1 MAPKRRGDDVGVC
14 RGARS
19 SGPGRLIC
27 HDVGMGN
34 EGLRIAAVET
44 LHCEAGWRN
53 YHFCKITT
61 EDGIVGWSEFD
72 EGFGSPGVS
81 TVIEAVTAKLIGRS
95 LFDHEAIHTDL
106 SYATRPAAGSVVGQG
121 IGAIENALLDAK
133 AKALGVPVSALL
145 GGKVRDRVPVYWSHC
160 GTWRIAYGQYVGN
173 RITDLAGVRALGEEV
188 RDKGFSALKTNLFVD
203 LDGTLLPW
211 APGFGIPRRPELN
224 ADRAMLKG
232 VHSVLSAFREGAGD
246 DVGILLD
253 LNFNVK
259 TAGVLELL
267 RHLSDIDLFWLEYD
281 NDSPDALRLIR
292 DRAHTQV
299 ASLETK
305 IGPASFVPYFERQ
318 AVDVAIIDTVWNGTW
333 QSMKIAGMAH
343 AHEIQVAP
351 HNFYG
356 HLSTMM
362 VAQFSAA
369 VPHLR
374 IMETDIDRIPLD
386 DELFT
391 VTPTIE
397 NGELIVS
404 DAPGWGTEPLEDVIA
419 AHPPKRGPGFLVG
432 GRSD

>member
-1 MAPKRRGDDVGVC
+1 MTNDTLP
-14 RGARS
+14 
-19 SGPGRLIC
+19 
-27 HDVGMGN
+27 
-34 EGLRIAAVET
+34 IAAVET

-53 YHFCKITT
+53 YHFCKVTT

-81 TVIEAVTAKLIGRS
+81 TVVDAVTARLVGRNV
-95 LFDHEAIHTDL
+95 FDHEAIYTDL
-106 SYATRPAAGSVVGQG
+106 LYAMRPAAGSVVGQG

-133 AKALGVPVSALL
+133 AKALGVPVSTLL
-145 GGKVRDRVPVYWSHC
+145 GGRVRDRVPVYWSHC
-160 GTWRIAYGQYVGN
+160 GTWRIAYGQFVGN
-173 RITDLAGVRALGEEV
+173 RITDLAGVKALGEEV
-188 RDKGFSALKTNLFVD
+188 RDKGYRALKTNLFLD
-203 LDGTLLPW
+203 LDGRLLPW
-211 APGFGIPRRPELN
+211 APGFAIPSSPALN
-224 ADRAMLKG
+224 PDREVLDG
-232 VHSVLSAFREGAGD
+232 VHKVLTAFREGAGEEM
-246 DVGILLD
+246 GILLD
-253 LNFNVK
+253 LNFNMK

-267 RHLSDIDLFWLEYD
+267 RHLADFRLFWLEYD
-281 NDSPDALRLIR
+281 NDSPEALRLIR

-305 IGPASFVPYFERQ
+305 IGLPAFVPYFTQQ
-318 AVDVAIIDTVWNGTW
+318 AVDVAIVDTVWNGTW
-333 QSMKIAGMAH
+333 QSMKIASMAA

-356 HLSTMM
+356 HLCTMM

-386 DELFT
+386 DDLFT

-397 NGELIVS
+397 NGELVVS
-404 DAPGWGTEPLEDVIA
+404 DAPGWGTEPIEEVIR

-432 GRSD
+432 RGSND

>member
-1 MAPKRRGDDVGVC
+1 MAREP
-14 RGARS
+14 
-19 SGPGRLIC
+19 
-27 HDVGMGN
+27 
-34 EGLRIAAVET
+34 LRITAVQT
-44 LHCEAGWRN
+44 LHCAAGWRN

-61 EDGIVGWSEFD
+61 DEGIVGWSEFD

-81 TVIEAVTAKLIGRS
+81 TVIDAVSARLVGRS
-95 LFDHEAIHTDL
+95 VFDHEALYTEL
-106 SYATRPAAGSVVGQG
+106 LYATRPAAGSVVGQG

-133 AKALGVPVSALL
+133 AKALEVPVATLL

-160 GTWRIAYGQYVGN
+160 GTWRIAYGRFVGN

-188 RDKGFSALKTNLFVD
+188 RDRGFTALKTNLFVD
-203 LDGTLLPW
+203 VDGALLPW
-211 APGFGIPRRPELN
+211 APGFAIQDSPALN
-224 ADRAMLKG
+224 AERAVLDG
-232 VHSVLSAFREGAGD
+232 VLDVLSAFRDGAGD
-246 DVGILLD
+246 GVGLLLD
-253 LNFNVK
+253 LNFNLK

-267 RHLSDIDLFWLEYD
+267 RHLADIDLFWLEYD

-305 IGPASFVPYFERQ
+305 VGLPAFVPYFARQ
-318 AVDVAIIDTVWNGTW
+318 AVDVAIVDTVWNGTW
-333 QSMKIAGMAH
+333 QSMKIAAMAA

-356 HLSTMM
+356 HLCTMM

-374 IMETDIDRIPLD
+374 IMETDIDRIALD

-391 VTPTIE
+391 VTPIIE
-397 NGELIVS
+397 QGQLVVS
-404 DAPGWGTEPLEDVIA
+404 DAPGWGTEPIEEVIA

-432 GRSD
+432 RGS